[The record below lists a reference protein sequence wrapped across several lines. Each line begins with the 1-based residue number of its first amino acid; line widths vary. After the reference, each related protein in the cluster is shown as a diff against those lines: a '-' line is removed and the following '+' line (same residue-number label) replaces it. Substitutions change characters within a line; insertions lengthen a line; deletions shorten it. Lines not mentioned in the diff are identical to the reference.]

1 MTTTTMMKIQVQAPA
16 GAAEGAAAHECRLL
30 AERGGMVLGQLRLR
44 AGIGLDRP
52 RWWYHVG
59 CAVHAAAELNLFHR
73 QPTLLLGNDLTGA
86 AELCDIEVAGD
97 DAAVLD
103 ALIAHAQALVQAD
116 PQRWGPRLI
125 AELPGVRDAAGRSP
139 FWQGLGRHFHSGDTQ
154 AEAARFGAE
163 AWRAHVAALLPRQL
177 VYTSFLAR
185 DAQDAIGVA
194 DASAQTLRAALER
207 AGLRFAGHV
216 RIDDGGPVVEGW

>member
-1 MTTTTMMKIQVQAPA
+1 MKNITVVLE
-16 GAAEGAAAHECRLL
+16 EG
-30 AERGGMVLGQLRLR
+30 GRLR
-44 AGIGLDRP
+44 ADSDGRAVGHARLRATIGLDHP

-86 AELCDIEVAGD
+86 AELCDIEAAD
-97 DAAVLD
+97 DNPAVLD
-103 ALIAHAQALVQAD
+103 ALIAQARALVQAE
-116 PQRWGPRLI
+116 PQRWGTRLV

-139 FWQGLGRHFHSGDTQ
+139 FWQGLGRHFHNGDAQ
-154 AEAARFGAE
+154 GEAARFGAE

-194 DASAQTLRAALER
+194 DASAHALRAALES

-216 RIDDGGPVVEGW
+216 RIDDGGPVLEGQG

>member
-1 MTTTTMMKIQVQAPA
+1 MTTMKIQVQPSA
-16 GAAEGAAAHECRLL
+16 GTAEDQAEHECRLL
-30 AERGGMVLGQLRLR
+30 AEQGDTVLGQLRLR
-44 AGIGLDRP
+44 AGIGLAQP

-86 AELCDIEVAGD
+86 AELCDIEVTD
-97 DAAVLD
+97 NNPVVLD
-103 ALIAHAQALVQAD
+103 ALIAHAQALAHAE
-116 PQRWGPRLI
+116 PQRWGTRLI

-139 FWQGLGRHFHSGDTQ
+139 FWQGLGRHFHSGDAQ
-154 AEAARFGAE
+154 AEAARFGIE

-194 DASAQTLRAALER
+194 DASAQAQRAALER

-216 RIDDGGPVVEGW
+216 RIDDGGPVVEGG

>member
-1 MTTTTMMKIQVQAPA
+1 MTMMKIQVQPAA
-16 GAAEGAAAHECRLL
+16 GAAEGATAQECRLL
-30 AERGGMVLGQLRLR
+30 AEQGGRVRGQLRLR
-44 AGIGLDRP
+44 AGIGLAQP

-59 CAVHAAAELNLFHR
+59 CVVHAAAELNLFHR

-86 AELCDIEVAGD
+86 AELCDIEVTD
-97 DAAVLD
+97 NNSDVLG
-103 ALIAHAQALVQAD
+103 ALIAHAHALVSAE
-116 PQRWGPRLI
+116 PQRWGTRLI

-139 FWQGLGRHFHSGDTQ
+139 FWQGLGRHFHSGDAQ

-177 VYTSFLAR
+177 IYTSFLAR

-194 DASAQTLRAALER
+194 DASAQGLRAALER
-207 AGLRFAGHV
+207 AGLRFVGHV
-216 RIDDGGPVVEGW
+216 RIDDGGPVLEGDG